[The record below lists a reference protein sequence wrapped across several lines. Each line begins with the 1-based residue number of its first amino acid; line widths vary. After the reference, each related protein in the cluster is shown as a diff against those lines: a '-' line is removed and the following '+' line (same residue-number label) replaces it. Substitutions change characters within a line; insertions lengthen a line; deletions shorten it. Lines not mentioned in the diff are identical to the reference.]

1 MELLDYYLK
10 NIFGNIVKI
19 DLRMGSIISKPKKQ
33 KKYLIYMDRV
43 IISNNKNI
51 YLMDK
56 DGFKAKIITEKLIYD
71 EVML

>member
-1 MELLDYYLK
+1 
-10 NIFGNIVKI
+10 
-19 DLRMGSIISKPKKQ
+19 MGSIISKPKKQ